1 MMRKYLFNFCF
12 KLSIHFNFQ
21 IRSKINAW
29 NIFLWKQFFSTWSGT
44 RDGVIRSWIAILGVW
59 DECRGLGRILELPLS
74 LSPASSLT
82 FEVLSGFLF
91 ARQIVITIITIAVSY
106 NLQAFCK
113 QKHIVTVCV
122 PWGGFLLS
130 TNIHILLLNL
140 PILKNYFQKI
150 FFTKAK
156 IEISWDQKISIDLK
170 WHHVY

>member
-1 MMRKYLFNFCF
+1 MPEIYFFENNF
-12 KLSIHFNFQ
+12 SAPGAG
-21 IRSKINAW
+21 RGMGW
-29 NIFLWKQFFSTWSGT
+29 
-44 RDGVIRSWIAILGVW
+44 SWIAILGVW

-122 PWGGFLLS
+122 PWGGFLLT

-140 PILKNYFQKI
+140 PVLKNSFQQI
-150 FFTKAK
+150 FYKSKDWNQLRSVNINWFKVTSCVFSL
-156 IEISWDQKISIDLK
+156 I
-170 WHHVY
+170 

>member
-1 MMRKYLFNFCF
+1 MPEIYFFENNF
-12 KLSIHFNFQ
+12 SAPGAG
-21 IRSKINAW
+21 RGMGW
-29 NIFLWKQFFSTWSGT
+29 
-44 RDGVIRSWIAILGVW
+44 SWIAILGVW

-122 PWGGFLLS
+122 PWGGFLLT
-130 TNIHILLLNL
+130 TNIHILC
-140 PILKNYFQKI
+140 
-150 FFTKAK
+150 FTFKSTHSEELFETNFHTNQLRSVNINWFK
-156 IEISWDQKISIDLK
+156 VTSWVSSSI
-170 WHHVY
+170 